1 MADSKGHLRSTHSS
15 SNIINSKPSLR
26 LKAVGMVSPLLV
38 LWLFLVTHST
48 GMLPQCHSP
57 NSSTMHRHMML
68 RIYRSRHIS
77 SNTGQA
83 VMTIAMVPPTQ
94 EEVLLVLLLI
104 GEEVEHKWM
113 GKGIEGVVLAMVLGK
128 LLLLVVVVAET
139 IAPSVV
145 VVLLPVGVLP
155 TTIEVAQAPSN
166 KRNLKRKN
174 GVGELFVRDKKNTL
188 LRKQQRQ

>member
-1 MADSKGHLRSTHSS
+1 MASSSSSKLLAVGMVFYQVKHPFLSSSNINYMAAHNHCKLKQLPCRRMADSKGHLRSTHSS

-104 GEEVEHKWM
+104 GEEVEHKW
-113 GKGIEGVVLAMVLGK
+113 
-128 LLLLVVVVAET
+128 
-139 IAPSVV
+139 
-145 VVLLPVGVLP
+145 
-155 TTIEVAQAPSN
+155 
-166 KRNLKRKN
+166 
-174 GVGELFVRDKKNTL
+174 VGELFVRDKKNTL